1 MSNPKWERWIRLV
14 RVLLFMF
21 LCAVILILASVVAKA
36 LPRVPP
42 DLLVGGLAALATY
55 VLTVL
60 FLRWD
65 RKRLHDVGLAPDSRS
80 ALRFL
85 VGVLIGLVLVAAHMA
100 IMSVAGHVR
109 WVSTGPSDAGPIAMA
124 ALAYLLLACREEI
137 AFRGYPLRRLAP
149 VFGPWGAQCIVTA
162 IFVGEHLLGGAT
174 WVNAVVGAGLG
185 SLVFGMAALA
195 TRGLALPIGLHAAW
209 NLGDWAHGG
218 KGGGGL
224 WSPVI
229 DTAYES
235 EASTVA
241 MAGYAIVMLSALALF
256 WMVERRTAQRVGR
269 NRD

>member
-36 LPRVPP
+36 LPRGPP

-149 VFGPWGAQCIVTA
+149 AFGPWGAQCIVTA